1 MSDQLGGAAAEGNTT
16 ARTRATERMRRSR
29 KRRQDGI
36 RCYTVQLRD
45 QEVGV
50 LIRLGLLSPTE
61 RGSRYSVTKAA
72 LHSFFDE
79 TLGQVR

>member
-1 MSDQLGGAAAEGNTT
+1 VSDQLGGAAAEKTIA
-16 ARTRATERMRRSR
+16 ARSRATERMRRSR

-61 RGSRYSVTKAA
+61 RGSRYSVTKA